1 MFSAVNSRDAA
12 HDMSGSMLCS
22 ILNSSAC
29 IDAFGFNSLFKT
41 TAGDFFS
48 DDIDVA
54 EVSDSPELVEEM
66 DDLRTLDLKASRSGM
81 MMSTC

>member
-12 HDMSGSMLCS
+12 HAISGSMLFS

-29 IDAFGFNSLFKT
+29 IDAFDFSSLLKIT
-41 TAGDFFS
+41 V
-48 DDIDVA
+48 DDLVECVECVEVRDS
-54 EVSDSPELVEEM
+54 VSDV
-66 DDLRTLDLKASRSGM
+66 DVVRWQGFDLKASRSGM